1 MDPNIRWPLVRNM
14 IRRNKVSNTFGMVRH
29 SPDGSKRAHQ
39 GWDFEAA
46 DGTPCF
52 AIADGKVAL
61 VKTGG
66 DYGNTVVLAFEA
78 RGETYYAAYA
88 HLSAMSVKAGDRVSK
103 GGKIGLTGCT
113 GNAIGMTGR
122 DQHLHFEIR
131 TVPAPGRGLARRIS
145 PLKIFREIPLDR
157 AIDAET

>member
-1 MDPNIRWPLVRNM
+1 MDSNIRWPLARNV
-14 IRRNKVSNTFGMVRH
+14 IRRNKVSNTFGMVRR
-29 SPDGSKRAHQ
+29 SADGSMRAHQ

-46 DGTPCF
+46 EGTQCF
-52 AIADGKVAL
+52 AIADGRVAL

-66 DYGNTVVLAFEA
+66 DYGNTVVLAIEV

-88 HLSAMSVKAGDRVSK
+88 HLAAISVKAGDRVSK

-113 GNAIGMTGR
+113 GNAMGMTGP

-131 TVPAPGRGLARRIS
+131 TVPAPGRGLAGRIS

-157 AIDAET
+157 PVDSET